1 MDKLKAYFKKIF
13 LPECT
18 HKSAKRK
25 NCSYCP
31 DCGKKV
37 ACKWIVIECKG
48 CAHFRK
54 PSIDRLGNIKPL
66 KKYCFHC
73 GSDKWGVQNYYESII
88 PDSLKTIAFKH
99 VETQNPPQF
108 GSLTGKTKVWVS
120 YPGFKN

>member
-1 MDKLKAYFKKIF
+1 MNKLSAYLKNLFCH
-13 LPECT
+13 ECA

-25 NCSYCP
+25 NCNYCP

-37 ACKWIVIECKG
+37 NCKWIVIECKA

-54 PSIDRLGNIKPL
+54 PLIDCFGQIKPV

-73 GSDKWGVQNYYESII
+73 GSDKWATRNYYESIM

-99 VETQNPPQF
+99 VETEPPPEF
-108 GSLTGKTKVWVS
+108 GALTGKTKIWVS
-120 YPGFKN
+120 YPQNKS